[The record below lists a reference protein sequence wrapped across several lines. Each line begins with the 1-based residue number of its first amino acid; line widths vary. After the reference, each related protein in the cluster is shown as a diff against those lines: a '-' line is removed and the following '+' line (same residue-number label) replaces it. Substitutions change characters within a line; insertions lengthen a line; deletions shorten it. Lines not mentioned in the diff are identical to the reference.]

1 MVLKIYFLITHVYVC
16 ICVCAYKCK
25 YKSAA
30 TEEGYGSPGAGATGG
45 CGLLN
50 MSAENQTLVLC
61 GSSSQSQLL
70 NHLSTWIF
78 LSYSEEQR
86 YIN

>member
-1 MVLKIYFLITHVYVC
+1 MSMCAYVYVH
-16 ICVCAYKCK
+16 INAV
-25 YKSAA
+25 SAV

-70 NHLSTWIF
+70 NHLSTMDIPQLF
-78 LSYSEEQR
+78 RRPKVYQLKENGHNH
-86 YIN
+86 IK